1 MDSGVAPRHMPSHG
15 IAEVTMKVHILDDWF
30 DTLRGLP
37 CFAKL
42 EGHDV
47 TVWTDHLDDPE
58 ALALR
63 LREAEALVLF
73 RERTPVTRDLLQ
85 RLPNLRLISQ
95 RGVYPHVDVQ
105 ACTDQGVV
113 LSSNTGADGPNY
125 AAAELT
131 LALMLA
137 AMRQLPQQ
145 MASVKAGQWQMGVG
159 RTLRGRS
166 LGIWGYGRIGGA
178 LAGYARALGMQVVWW
193 GSEASL
199 DRARAAGET
208 VAASRQAFFA
218 QSDIVSLHL
227 RLTPAT
233 KGLVTAEDLAAM
245 KPGSVLV
252 NTSRAGLIA
261 PGALLAALNAGR
273 PGMAAIDVFDEEP
286 LTDPADPLLSHPG
299 LIATPHI
306 GFVTEDE
313 FDKQFG
319 DAFDQINAFAQ
330 GAPIHVVN
338 PEALGAS

>member
-1 MDSGVAPRHMPSHG
+1 MDSGAAPRHMPSHG

>member
-1 MDSGVAPRHMPSHG
+1 
-15 IAEVTMKVHILDDWF
+15 MKVHILDDWF

-105 ACTDQGVV
+105 ACTDHGVV

-338 PEALGAS
+338 PEALAAS